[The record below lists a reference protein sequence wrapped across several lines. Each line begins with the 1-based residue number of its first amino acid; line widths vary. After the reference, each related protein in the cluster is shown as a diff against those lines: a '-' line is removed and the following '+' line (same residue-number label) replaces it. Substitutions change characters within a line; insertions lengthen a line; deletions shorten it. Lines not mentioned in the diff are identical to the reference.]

1 MYKIHK
7 EKFSLLFIIMIFMY
21 LMSGSEKDGVV
32 SVPAE
37 SSVSSGISS
46 VVNMVGAGV
55 GGSSRGTIGGGAA
68 GSRDD
73 VVTFLSEL
81 GV

>member
-7 EKFSLLFIIMIFMY
+7 EKFSLLFIIMMFMY

-32 SVPAE
+32 SVPPE
-37 SSVSSGISS
+37 SSVSSSISS

-55 GGSSRGTIGGGAA
+55 GGGSRGTIGGGAA
-68 GSRDD
+68 GSPDD